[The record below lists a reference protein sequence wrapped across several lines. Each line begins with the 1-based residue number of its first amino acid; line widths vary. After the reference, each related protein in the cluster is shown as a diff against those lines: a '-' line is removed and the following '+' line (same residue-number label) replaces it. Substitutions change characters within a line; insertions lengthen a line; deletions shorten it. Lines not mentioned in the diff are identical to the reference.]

1 MSAPVR
7 AFRLTLRLDA
17 DTAMD
22 LANALFNL
30 SVRADRGE
38 LTVGTSGGSSSGYSY
53 ELLHSPE
60 QTHEKY
66 FAELN
71 AYLDAALT
79 PAPAQPEPPTLAD
92 EFERGRRA
100 GITQVYDSM
109 LATPPTL
116 TEAQCDAI
124 GRFFVEML
132 SAPEDMPD
140 TDEELR
146 ALIRAA
152 AAGGA

>member
-71 AYLDAALT
+71 AYLADKAA
-79 PAPAQPEPPTLAD
+79 
-92 EFERGRRA
+92 
-100 GITQVYDSM
+100 
-109 LATPPTL
+109 
-116 TEAQCDAI
+116 
-124 GRFFVEML
+124 
-132 SAPEDMPD
+132 SAPTPKEP
-140 TDEELR
+140 TP
-146 ALIRAA
+146 
-152 AAGGA
+152 